1 MGKKIGKYFRKK
13 YSQQY
18 QEYSQCLFSTS
29 SFIQKTKT
37 NETKK
42 QNKNLLNVNNTI
54 CKQEKY
60 FFSPKNNFPSNI
72 IRFKIKIFKKILL
85 FLSKNININNNNDN
99 KGLRRNLFYF
109 IFIYFSYLHL
119 QTTIQNYTHT
129 HNELFLS
136 FFFVVVFGLRMFNK
150 QQRFCSS
157 LIQPNK

>member
-1 MGKKIGKYFRKK
+1 MGKKIEKYFRKK

-60 FFSPKNNFPSNI
+60 FFSPKNNFPI
-72 IRFKIKIFKKILL
+72 FRFKIKIFKKKILL
-85 FLSKNININNNNDN
+85 RFRKISISIIIMIMKDYEGI
-99 KGLRRNLFYF
+99 YF
-109 IFIYFSYLHL
+109 ISYLFISRICICK
-119 QTTIQNYTHT
+119 QPFRIIHT
-129 HNELFLS
+129 QWIILVVLFR
-136 FFFVVVFGLRMFNK
+136 VVVELRMFNK